1 MVEIPVYLLAQVFL
15 WGLINGSIYV
25 LLAAGLAIIFGVM
38 KVINFAHGELMI
50 IGAYL
55 TFFASLYTGLNPYI
69 AMLISV
75 AGVAGVGVIVQ
86 RFGFGKIR
94 GAAKINEI
102 FLSIALILIF
112 QNLMGTL
119 IIPYFK
125 DPVLIKSP
133 LAGKVLRLGIINIRY
148 DFITMIAITW
158 SVMALLFF
166 FLKKTDTGRSMRAVS
181 QNRVA
186 AQLMGVN
193 VDRIDI
199 ISFAMGSTLAAVA
212 GSLLGLITP
221 FDPYTGTLPAIKAF
235 AIIILGGLGSVL
247 GAVVGGLIYGIA
259 EGFAV
264 FFLGGAWRDTVAFAI
279 LILVLLF
286 RPEGLF
292 REGA

>member
-1 MVEIPVYLLAQVFL
+1 VYLLAQVFL